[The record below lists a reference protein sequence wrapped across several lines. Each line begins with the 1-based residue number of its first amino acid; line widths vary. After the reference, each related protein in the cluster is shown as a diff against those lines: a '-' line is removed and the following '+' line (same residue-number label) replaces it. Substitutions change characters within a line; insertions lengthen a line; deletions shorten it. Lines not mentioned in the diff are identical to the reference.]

1 MKPISID
8 FAPRSVKRA
17 VLLTH
22 PLSWI
27 FGAIGLLLCGS
38 AAVSALGLIQQY
50 AHIAEEQRLS
60 ARKAEEVAHPSSRNP
75 WVISEGQTNAVN
87 SAIAQ
92 LNLPWRDLLDAIETA
107 TTANVALLS
116 IEPDSKKQVVKG
128 MAETKT
134 SSDMI
139 FYIEKLKKQN
149 FFSAV
154 VLTKH
159 EINDQDVNRPYRFQF
174 EVQWSAEGRLGQ

>member
-17 VLLTH
+17 VLLIH
-22 PLSWI
+22 PMSWM
-27 FGAIGLLLCGS
+27 FGAIGLLLCSS

-50 AHIAEEQRLS
+50 AHIAEEQRLY
-60 ARKAEEVAHPSSRNP
+60 ARKVEEVAHPSSRNT
-75 WVISEGQTNAVN
+75 WMISEEQKNAVN
-87 SAIAQ
+87 NAIAQ
-92 LNLPWRDLLDAIETA
+92 LNLPWRDLLDALETA
-107 TTANVALLS
+107 TSANVALLS
-116 IEPDSKKQVVKG
+116 IEPDSKKQLVKG

-139 FYIEKLKKQN
+139 SYIERLKKQK

-159 EINDQDVNRPYRFQF
+159 EINDQDANRPYRFQF
-174 EVQWSAEGRLGQ
+174 EVQWSTEGRSGQ